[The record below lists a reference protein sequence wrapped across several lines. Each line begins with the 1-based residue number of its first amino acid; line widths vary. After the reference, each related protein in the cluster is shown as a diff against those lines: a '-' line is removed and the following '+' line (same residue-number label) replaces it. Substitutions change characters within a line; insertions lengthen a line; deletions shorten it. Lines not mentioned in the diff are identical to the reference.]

1 MSMKKILNEWKTFLV
16 EDKEKDDIKVA
27 NTFVNAL
34 SSGTNK
40 ETQEEIRKQKKRIL
54 RLVDEFLSTEKHFDL
69 SPEGDVVRT
78 MDGKQYYF
86 PRKDFYQRLEAAQE
100 LISDGDY
107 DLSRFSKR
115 PIQLTNE
122 PVVYDDYKHSGGPSD
137 TGLQIPERAFEM
149 EKPAILDKYFKLWS
163 NYSRGFEKKGSTPQE
178 KLQASKDGLEAVKY
192 FLSLYDKHTSK
203 SRKGGPEYPL
213 TPDDPYYYD
222 LDVLK
227 SSIENQIEQFTKMVD
242 EMPKPR
248 PPAPKPDP
256 DLQAQADQLDLEY
269 KAKLKALTALQ
280 AKKFQTPEVKAE
292 IAQAEADMKVARNKL
307 RGVKMA
313 IRRAMRRR

>member
-1 MSMKKILNEWKTFLV
+1 MKKIINEWKSFLK
-16 EDKEKDDIKVA
+16 EDKAQDDIKVA

-34 SSGTNK
+34 SAGTNE

-54 RLVDEFLSTEKHFDL
+54 RIIDEFLASEKHFEL
-69 SPEGDVVRT
+69 SPEGDVART

-86 PRKDFYQRLEAAQE
+86 PKKDFIRRLEVAQE

-107 DLSRFSKR
+107 DLSRFSK
-115 PIQLTNE
+115 PPTQLTDD
-122 PVVYDDYKHSGGPSD
+122 PVVYDDYKHSGGPAD
-137 TGLQIPERAFEM
+137 TGFRIPEKAYEM
-149 EKPAILDKYFKLWS
+149 EKPEDLNKHFQLWT

-192 FLSLYDKHTSK
+192 FLHLYDKHTSK

-222 LDVLK
+222 LDILK
-227 SSIENQIEQFTKMVD
+227 SAIENQIEQFTKMVD
-242 EMPKPR
+242 KMPKPK
-248 PPAPKPDP
+248 PPPPKPDP
-256 DLQAQADQLDLEY
+256 DLQAQADQLEAEY
-269 KAKLKALTALQ
+269 KAKLKALVALQ

-292 IAQAEADMKVARNKL
+292 IAQAEKEMKVARNKF

>member
-1 MSMKKILNEWKTFLV
+1 MSMKRILNEWRTFLN
-16 EDKEKDDIKVA
+16 EGKEEDDIKIA

-34 SSGTNK
+34 ASGTNK
-40 ETQEEIRKQKKRIL
+40 ETQEEIRKQKQRIL
-54 RLVDEFLSTEKHFDL
+54 RIIDEFLTAEKHFIL
-69 SPEGDVVRT
+69 SPEEDVVNT
-78 MDGKQYYF
+78 NDGKQYYF

-100 LISDGDY
+100 LISAGDY
-107 DLSRFSKR
+107 DLSRFSKG
-115 PIQLTNE
+115 PIQLTLD
-122 PVVYDDYKHSGGPSD
+122 PVVYDDYKHSGGPAD
-137 TGLQIPERAFEM
+137 TGLRIPEAAFEK
-149 EKPAILDKYFKLWS
+149 EPRDQLDKDFQLWS

-178 KLQASKDGLEAVKY
+178 KLQASKDGLVAVKY
-192 FLSLYDKHTSK
+192 FLHLYDKHTSK

-213 TPDDPYYYD
+213 TPDDPYFYD
-222 LDVLK
+222 LDMLK
-227 SSIENQIEQFTKMVD
+227 SAIQNQIEQFTKMVD
-242 EMPKPR
+242 EMPKPK